1 MVLRT
6 YGLEQALELVTAGD
20 NENLSDDEMVGNII
34 TDSGQSVL
42 SGETLSRVSD
52 VSVSLPDPSEMD
64 SLLLDDTGGN
74 PL

>member
-20 NENLSDDEMVGNII
+20 NENLSDDEMVGNI